1 MFDQHANK
9 VVTFEA
15 AHLAAEAHENS
26 RNSGEFRHKAGHA
39 IATAERL
46 QSSVSGPPKTGPPRM
61 SWSRVVVGLSG
72 VIWVRL
78 PPSRLIASGTVPD
91 L

>member
-46 QSSVSGPPKTGPPRM
+46 QSSVSGPPEN
-61 SWSRVVVGLSG
+61 WSTANVVVA
-72 VIWVRL
+72 
-78 PPSRLIASGTVPD
+78 SRGRAEWGD
-91 L
+91 LGAATAVSPHCFRNCS